1 MLLYGMIPYFKV
13 RCDFGYWFQVFLLL
27 RSCHFRKS
35 HVLPS
40 IFSSRAQKNIV
51 MRYKFRSNKGR
62 LIKHTTCSKVIEYI
76 LKLYIMSK
84 DIFYSDLVCA
94 RYWSFRLYSYLRLY
108 ILRKSLG
115 WKIFL
120 GFITPNWVIL
130 HHCWRS

>member
-1 MLLYGMIPYFKV
+1 MLG
-13 RCDFGYWFQVFLLL
+13 
-27 RSCHFRKS
+27 SCHFRKS

-51 MRYKFRSNKGR
+51 MIYKFHSNKGR

-94 RYWSFRLYSYLRLY
+94 RYPYLRLY

-115 WKIFL
+115 
-120 GFITPNWVIL
+120 
-130 HHCWRS
+130 